1 MTDEKT
7 TAYPVKPST
16 RRDVT
21 RLLAGAVVAGAS
33 GLMLPTRAGMSPIEV
48 AAGSGKRRRKRKRR
62 RNRQATGI
70 ILLTE
75 FTVVNT
81 LPRTVKV
88 QFWNMGDTGKWTML
102 QERDV
107 ARNLEVSFA
116 DKKGLN
122 SLAWIDNRY
131 YVWLTNVPIWFPQ
144 LRAGHGGSMSE
155 GGLSGSTEV
164 IYEAAVLVA
173 DAFHMDLNGE
183 RVDIRRRPDSAD
195 YIRFGVDL
203 RVI

>member
-1 MTDEKT
+1 MSNEETSSVH
-7 TAYPVKPST
+7 VKSAT
-16 RRDVT
+16 RRDLT
-21 RLLAGAVVAGAS
+21 RLLGGAVIAGAS
-33 GLMLPTRAGMSPIEV
+33 GLILPAAGGISPIE
-48 AAGSGKRRRKRKRR
+48 AEAGNGKRRRKRRR
-62 RNRQATGI
+62 RQERQAAGLF
-70 ILLTE
+70 LLTE
-75 FTVVNT
+75 FTIVNR

-88 QFWNMGDTGKWTML
+88 QFWNLGDTGVWSML

-116 DKKGLN
+116 DKKGLH

-131 YVWLTNVPIWFPQ
+131 YVWVTNVPVWFPQ
-144 LRAGHGGSMSE
+144 LRGGHGGTMSE
-155 GGLSGSTEV
+155 TGLSGSTEV
-164 IYEAAVLVA
+164 MYEAAVLVA
-173 DAFHMDLNGE
+173 DAFHMDVNGE